1 MIQPQTAHLMSLI
14 FLTITLHLIDRQ
26 NDYLNKLD
34 YLWNQQLKEEEGK
47 TNVMHNVN
55 KMLLKNILPLH
66 VG

>member
-1 MIQPQTAHLMSLI
+1 MSLV

-34 YLWNQQLKEEEGK
+34 YLWNQQLKQEEEK

>member
-1 MIQPQTAHLMSLI
+1 MSLG
-14 FLTITLHLIDRQ
+14 FFTFTLHFIDKQ
-26 NDYLNKLD
+26 NEYLSKLD
-34 YLWNQQLKEEEGK
+34 YLWNQELKQEEEK